1 METDPKPFLQEENL
15 ALRPGVQISA
25 SVSQPTGGAAKDPRV
40 LLNEAIDNL
49 DRQPL
54 ASFVQGRTTT
64 YDTYDGQNPAF
75 GPDWY
80 AIRFPESTAIN
91 CLEMTM
97 GFAYRDGGWWTTLGV
112 EVQLE
117 AEGNW
122 QPVDNLIITPPYNFT
137 NNRGE
142 RRPYE
147 THVLTFDLVTVQAVR
162 VIGHPGGNAQFTS
175 LARLS
180 TYHRKLSYWNPI
192 SLRQTPIPYIFCL
205 ISPAE
210 VWDLSMNFAKLTN
223 LIMQIQMMEYYLDQV
238 RFLEF
243 WQLTSHNYL
252 GKPDLWFLAGER
264 IGWQSWQN
272 EYKQFNST
280 GPGAIR
286 KPGIHLWFYN
296 TLAYAAAPVIVDDIV
311 IATVL
316 TEPGVILKDRFNED
330 WHRRFADEQKI
341 AWGDYAAAIERT
353 PKMTESQLEG
363 ALGLIS
369 MIVNS
374 MASLAHRN
382 QHLERELTFA
392 LDDSSKPG
400 QQKKQLVRQAI
411 DYMEEKLEDNIST
424 VDVARSVS
432 LSPAHFSVV
441 FTEQTGKNPS
451 DFLIDLRIER
461 AKEYLTQ
468 TEMSVME
475 ICVALGYSPSYFSRV
490 FKARTGYTPGGY
502 ARQKRTHS

>member
-1 METDPKPFLQEENL
+1 MGTEPKPVKQEENL

-25 SVSQPTGGAAKDPRV
+25 SVSQPTGSAARDPRV

-54 ASFVQGRTTT
+54 TSFVQACATT

-80 AIRFPESTAIN
+80 AILFPSRIAFN

-97 GFAYRDGGWWTTLGV
+97 GFAYRDGGWWTSLEI

-117 AEGNW
+117 AQGNW
-122 QPVDNLIITPPYNFT
+122 QSVDNLIITPPYDFT
-137 NNRGE
+137 DDRGE
-142 RRPYE
+142 RRPFE
-147 THVLTFDLVTVQAVR
+147 THVLTFDPVKVQAVR
-162 VIGHPGGNAQFTS
+162 VIGHPGGKAQFTS
-175 LARLS
+175 LSRLAV
-180 TYHRKLSYWNPI
+180 YHRNLSHWNLANLHQP
-192 SLRQTPIPYIFCL
+192 PIPYIFRL

-210 VWDLSMNFAKLTN
+210 VWDLSKSFAKLTN
-223 LIMQIQMMEYYLDQV
+223 LNMQIQLVEHYLDHG
-238 RFLEF
+238 RFMEF
-243 WQLTSHNYL
+243 GQLTSHNYL

-264 IGWQSWQN
+264 IGWRSWQN

-280 GPGAIR
+280 GPGASR
-286 KPGIHLWFYN
+286 KPGIHLWFYD
-296 TLAYAAAPVIVDDIV
+296 TLAYVTAPVIVDDVV

-341 AWGDYAAAIERT
+341 AWDNYAAAIERT

-363 ALGLIS
+363 ALGLIN

-382 QHLERELTFA
+382 QHLERELNTA
-392 LDDSSKPG
+392 RDDSIKPG
-400 QQKKQLVRQAI
+400 HQKKQLVRQAI
-411 DYMEEKLEDNIST
+411 DFMEEKLEDDIST
-424 VDVARSVS
+424 VDVARSVA
-432 LSPAHFSVV
+432 LSPAHFSVI
-441 FTEQTGKNPS
+441 FTEQTGRNPS

-490 FKARTGYTPGGY
+490 FKARTGFTPGNY
-502 ARQKRTHS
+502 ARQKRTHA